1 MAYFHEIVILV
12 LTLQTNNNNNNGK
25 TPLSSVSDHEYKEQ
39 NNEFFKKKMNK

>member
-12 LTLQTNNNNNNGK
+12 LTLQTNNNNNGK